1 MDAETGILLGSTE
14 TLPGDDR
21 LFATSSNHQCSPY
34 FSPFYNPNALGM
46 DALLQNWNGYQVYAF
61 PPWSLIPLVLKKLR
75 LSSGVLMTLI
85 ASLWPQRPWYT
96 ELLDLVVHGPV
107 PLPLSCDLLRLPHFH
122 RHHLGISRLSLH
134 AWRLSSD
141 LPDRRGSPR
150 L

>member
-1 MDAETGILLGSTE
+1 MDAETGSLPGSTE
-14 TLPGDDR
+14 TLPSDDH

-85 ASLWPQRPWYT
+85 ALLWPQRPWYT
-96 ELLDLVVHGPV
+96 ELLDLVVHGLV
-107 PLPLSCDLLRLPHFH
+107 PLPLSCNLLRQPHFH